1 MLPCQLVWQEA
12 EGDKLDTSRNL
23 STLPSLTFAR
33 RLKRRAKVKLGGL
46 GGRRRLAC
54 EPYSPTRRARGGQ
67 KRYGVKKGW
76 KPIPLANRVSY

>member
-46 GGRRRLAC
+46 GGRRRL
-54 EPYSPTRRARGGQ
+54 
-67 KRYGVKKGW
+67 
-76 KPIPLANRVSY
+76 